1 MPVSLSSKKELGV
14 VAIAKNEEKDLPGFL
29 TNLINWVD
37 EIVIVDNE
45 STDETEAIARSAG
58 EKVIVVKS
66 EMPETGFAGLRNKGI
81 EQATASW
88 LLHMDIDERVPADLA
103 REMRRSIRSKPY
115 QAYRLKRLNFF
126 LNRPMKGGGLQ
137 HWSQIRFAKRE
148 AGRFEKPIHEEFQ
161 FSGPARD
168 VGELEQKI
176 WHLNDESYRERMRKS
191 DQYCLM
197 VANEQAG
204 CQRLGW
210 LRLLWRPIRTFVR
223 SYLLLGGLRDGI
235 PGLIWAQHSA
245 SAELRI
251 EILRWDRCNAIGREA
266 VEKQVADS
274 FSQHE

>member
-1 MPVSLSSKKELGV
+1 MANKKELGV

-29 TNLINWVD
+29 ANLINWVD
-37 EIVIVDNE
+37 EIVIVNNE
-45 STDETEAIARSAG
+45 STDGTEAIASAAG
-58 EKVIVVKS
+58 EKVVLVKS
-66 EMPETGFAGLRNKGI
+66 AMPETGFAGLRNKGI
-81 EQATASW
+81 EQASANW

-103 REMRRSIRSKPY
+103 QEMMCSIRTEPY

-137 HWSQIRFAKRE
+137 RWNQIRFAKR
-148 AGRFEKPIHEEFQ
+148 AVGRFEKPIHEEFQ
-161 FSGPARD
+161 FSGPVQD
-168 VGELEQKI
+168 IGELKQRI

-197 VANEQAG
+197 VANEKVG
-204 CQRLGW
+204 CKQFGW
-210 LRLLWRPIRTFVR
+210 LRLIWKPVRTFIK
-223 SYLLLGGLRDGI
+223 SYFLRGGIRDGV

-274 FSQHE
+274 FSQNE